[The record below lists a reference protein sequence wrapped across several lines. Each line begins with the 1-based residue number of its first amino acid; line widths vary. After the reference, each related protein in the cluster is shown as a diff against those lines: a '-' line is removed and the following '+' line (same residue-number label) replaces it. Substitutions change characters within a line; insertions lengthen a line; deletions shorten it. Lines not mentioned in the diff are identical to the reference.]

1 MDRLDDIRKKTDV
14 PIVVANH
21 EGFVTEI
28 NSRFTTIFGWE
39 ELDIIGKPLTTILPE
54 SFGDAHNLGFSRFQ
68 STEIATVLNHPLE
81 LMTITKDNQEILT
94 EHYITAEK
102 VNEEWFFAAVL
113 RPLV

>member
-1 MDRLDDIRKKTDV
+1 MDRLDDIRKRTDV

-28 NSRFTTIFGWE
+28 NSRFTIVFGWE

-102 VNEEWFFAAVL
+102 VNEEWLFAAVL